1 LIIPDFSQLTK
12 YFLEDRLFA
21 NGEEPII
28 FGDFQFGL
36 IILLG
41 SRGGKTVAT
50 LRMAFAALLCVAGVL
65 FAMRTNAQEKE
76 KTMTLIDA
84 RKIWDKAPHNAFTD
98 LVRFRDRWFCVFRE
112 GKGHV
117 SPDGALRVITSADA
131 EKWESAALITSTNSD
146 LRDAKITVTPDGQL
160 MLCGAEALH
169 DKSKHTHQSLAWFS
183 KDGRTWSD
191 KIEIGDPDFWLWRVT
206 WHKGKAY
213 GIGYGCGKDQSVRL
227 YSSNDGRKFD
237 TVVERLFDV
246 GYPNETSLVF
256 EGDAAYCLLR
266 RDGNAN
272 TGLIGVSQPP
282 YAKWE
287 WKELG
292 KRIGGPHML
301 RLPDGRFVAAV
312 RLYDGHQR
320 TSLCW
325 IEPQSGK
332 LSEFLKL
339 PSAGDTSYAGL
350 VLHDGLLWVSYY
362 SSHEGKT
369 AIYLAKVKMN
379 E

>member
-1 LIIPDFSQLTK
+1 
-12 YFLEDRLFA
+12 
-21 NGEEPII
+21 
-28 FGDFQFGL
+28 
-36 IILLG
+36 
-41 SRGGKTVAT
+41 
-50 LRMAFAALLCVAGVL
+50 MAFAALLCVAGVL

>member
-1 LIIPDFSQLTK
+1 
-12 YFLEDRLFA
+12 
-21 NGEEPII
+21 
-28 FGDFQFGL
+28 
-36 IILLG
+36 
-41 SRGGKTVAT
+41 
-50 LRMAFAALLCVAGVL
+50 MAFAALLCVAGVL
-65 FAMRTNAQEKE
+65 FAVRTNAQEKE